1 MEMKKGLIIG
11 LGNVLKGDFGVGCY
25 ILEAL
30 GRGSLGDGVEL
41 AYLGD
46 DPRCAAGL
54 VYGMDF
60 VIVVS
65 AFSLGGPVGKV
76 YIWPYRVFK
85 QHLSWIVAKH
95 RVIRWLVQTLATAEL
110 ARGFP
115 TEILFIWIE
124 PQVIEGVG
132 LCPEV
137 RKAMWKV
144 VGIIKEKLV
153 EKRLLQRENLQVSPF
168 LSIEAIAAGTLASR
182 KVGV

>member
-1 MEMKKGLIIG
+1 MQMKKGLIVG
-11 LGNVLKGDFGVGCY
+11 LGNVSDGDSGVGCY

-30 GRGSLGDGVEL
+30 GQGLLGDRVEL

-46 DPRCAAGL
+46 DPQCAAGL
-54 VYGMDF
+54 VYGMEL

-65 AFSLGGPVGKV
+65 AFSLGGPAGKV

-95 RVIRWLVQTLATAEL
+95 RVIRWLVQALATTEL
-110 ARGFP
+110 AGGFP

-124 PQVIEGVG
+124 PRITEGLG

-144 VGIIKEKLV
+144 VVIIKEKLV

-168 LSIEAIAAGTLASR
+168 LSVEAIAAGTLASR